1 MADRDDLFEAVG
13 SGKGP
18 VRSEPAQVAARLRQ
32 ARRDQIELQVVDLE
46 SLLPP
51 EHAARAVWAY
61 VELLDLSDLTAHV
74 RAREGTPG
82 RAPAD
87 PRILLALWL
96 YAATQAVGSARE
108 LARLCQAHAAYR
120 WICGGVTTNHH
131 TLSAFRVSQEALLDR
146 LLAQGVAA
154 LSLEGLVKLERLAQ
168 DGVRIRAS
176 AGSGSFRGRSRL
188 AEKLAE
194 AEARVA
200 ALKAELEGDPGAS
213 RTRQQA
219 AAERAARER
228 AERAKAA
235 LARLEQLEAERA
247 RRARSHRKAS
257 ERQKPPKAS
266 TSDPQA
272 RVMKMADGGFRPAY
286 NGQLVS
292 DPDTQV
298 IVAVGVDDTGSDGGL
313 MAPMV
318 AQIAR
323 TYGRRPR
330 QHLADGGFTKL
341 DDIEQ
346 LHALGV
352 EVFAPPPDNK
362 HRTDPFAARGSDG
375 PGVAAWRSRM
385 ASEAGQQVYRH
396 RAKHECVNAQARNRG
411 ALQRLLVRGR
421 NKVRCALLWFAVAH
435 NLLRAV
441 ALRAAASQALPA

>member
-1 MADRDDLFEAVG
+1 MTEQDELFDDFGGAAPG
-13 SGKGP
+13 RSGPSLG
-18 VRSEPAQVAARLRQ
+18 AARLRQ
-32 ARRDQIELQVVDLE
+32 ARRDQTELQAVDLE

-61 VELLDLSDLTAHV
+61 VELLDLSELTAQV
-74 RAREGTPG
+74 RAREGAPG
-82 RAPAD
+82 RAPVD

-131 TLSAFRVSQEALLDR
+131 TLSDFRVSQEALLDR
-146 LLAQGVAA
+146 LLAQGVTA
-154 LSLEGLVKLERLAQ
+154 LEVEGLVKLERLAQ

-176 AGSGSFRGRSRL
+176 AGGGSFRSRGRL
-188 AEKLAE
+188 EKKLAE
-194 AEARVA
+194 AEARIAV
-200 ALKAELEGDPGAS
+200 LKAELSGDPGAS
-213 RTRQQA
+213 RTRRQA
-219 AAERAARER
+219 AAERTAREQ
-228 AERAKAA
+228 AARAKAA
-235 LARLEQLEAERA
+235 LGRMEQLEAERA
-247 RRARSHRKAS
+247 RRAKSHKSAS
-257 ERQKPPKAS
+257 KKQKPPRAS

-298 IVAVGVDDTGSDGGL
+298 IVAVDVDDTGSDGGL

-318 AQIAR
+318 ARIAGA
-323 TYGRRPR
+323 YGRPPR
-330 QHLADGGFTKL
+330 QYLVDGGFIKL

-346 LHALGV
+346 LHGQGV
-352 EVFAPPPDNK
+352 EVFAPPPANK
-362 HRTDPFAARGSDG
+362 HNTDPLAQRDTDG

-385 ASEAGQQVYRH
+385 ASEAGQQVYALRV
-396 RAKHECVNAQARNRG
+396 KHECVNAQARNRG

-435 NLLRAV
+435 NLMRSL
-441 ALRAAASQALPA
+441 ALRATATQALQA